1 MKRYALVKAAVLGVL
16 SCVSALA
23 FGQFKSNRA
32 LDGCR
37 QQILVEPVEGISK
50 DFIRGVDISSLA
62 AVEENR
68 GRFLNKKGEEEDI
81 FKILKDNGVNWVRLR
96 VWNKRRRKQQRG
108 SRYPYGTSCKKS
120 RNEASGRLSL
130 FRLLGRPCKTVY
142 AGRLGWTE

>member
-23 FGQFKSNRA
+23 FGQLKSNRA

-96 VWNKRRRKQQRG
+96 VEQ
-108 SRYPYGTSCKKS
+108 KS